1 MSSNGKPPAE
11 DGGGRDGVAT
21 QDLAGML
28 TDLDLHPAPR
38 PASLMQRV
46 AAQAEFDTRM
56 MLHNGEQLTLT
67 IVLPAMMIVGF
78 RFTTVPYLG
87 PGRRI
92 DVATP
97 GVIALGVLSTA
108 FTGLAIGTGFDR
120 RYGVLRLLG
129 TTPLGRGGL
138 LAGRT
143 MALLLVAVVQLVVFG
158 VVGLALGW
166 EPNLAGLLNAWVFI
180 IVGTIAFASLG
191 MLLAGTM
198 RAEAVLP
205 AANLIWVV
213 FIVVG
218 GAVIPAER
226 LGWIGKIAEWL
237 PSAALGHA
245 LRACF
250 ASGVLLFQPLLV
262 LAVWAA
268 LGVAAAARWFHWD

>member
-1 MSSNGKPPAE
+1 MSRNGKPPAE
-11 DGGGRDGVAT
+11 DEGAS

-28 TDLDLHPAPR
+28 ADLDLHPAPR

-46 AAQAEFDTRM
+46 AAQAEFDTKM
-56 MLHNGEQLTLT
+56 MLHNGEQLMLT

-78 RFTTVPYLG
+78 RFTKVPYLG

-97 GVIALGVLSTA
+97 GVLALGVLSTA

-138 LAGRT
+138 LAGRSL
-143 MALLLVAVVQLVVFG
+143 ALLAVAGVQVLVFG
-158 VVGLALGW
+158 AVGLALGW
-166 EPNLAGLLNAWVFI
+166 HPNLLGLLNAWVFI
-180 IVGTIAFASLG
+180 IIGTIAFASLG

-226 LGWIGKIAEWL
+226 LGAIGKVAEWL
-237 PSAALGHA
+237 PSSALGHA

-268 LGVAAAARWFHWD
+268 LGVAAAARWFRWD